1 MDVASFAQLLLRA
14 LQQRDPRVAHV
25 RAKARG
31 KTAIIGIDEG
41 ENWVPLFRLSNP
53 SASVNV
59 MNLDMPQGS
68 GWAPTFERGVPDKL
82 AGVLL
87 DQLPFTWLPEIDAV
101 LAWRESSGR
110 EH

>member
-14 LQQRDPRVAHV
+14 LQQREPRAAHV
-25 RAKARG
+25 RVIARG
-31 KTAIIGIDEG
+31 KAATIGIDEG

-59 MNLDMPQGS
+59 MNLDMPQGK

-82 AGVLL
+82 ASVLL
-87 DQLPFTWLPEIDAV
+87 DQLPFAWLPEVDAV
-101 LAWRESSGR
+101 LAWRETCGR